1 MIVLAGA
8 DLVLPDRIVTNG
20 SLLIDGSHIVAID
33 SRARVEPAQAEV
45 IDVSGGYVVP
55 GFIDVHVHGILGH
68 DTLDG
73 GDAVREIS
81 LRLPRYGVTAFCPTT
96 VACGPEALRGFCEQV
111 RRARVDGVRNGS
123 RVLPAHLESNFISE
137 EFRGAQPAECL
148 RTSSNVGAAFRR
160 PAASAAE
167 DFSADDI
174 LGVIAAARPDIGII
188 TIAPEISG
196 GLDLVRSLI
205 AAGHRVSL
213 GHSGADFETANAAID
228 AGARHATHLFNRMA
242 RVTHRAPGL
251 AGAVLAREE
260 VAAELICDGY
270 HVHPA
275 MCRVAI
281 AAKGADRVMAI
292 TDGTAAAG
300 LAVGA
305 WARLGGRPIRVGERA
320 AFLDDG
326 TLAGSTL
333 TMDGAFRSVVSAFG
347 GSIVEAATLCS
358 TTPAR
363 ELALTGFGVIAVGA
377 TADVVVLDRALNVTR
392 TFIAGQQAYVCGP
405 S

>member
-8 DLVLPDRIVTNG
+8 DLVLPDRIITNG
-20 SLLIDGSHIVAID
+20 SLLIEGPQIVAID
-33 SRARVEPAQAEV
+33 PRPRVEPAQAEV

-55 GFIDVHVHGILGH
+55 GFVDVHVHGILGH

-73 GDAVREIS
+73 GDAVSEIAS
-81 LRLPRYGVTAFCPTT
+81 RLPRYGVTAFCPTT
-96 VACGPEALRGFCEQV
+96 VACGPEALRGFCDQV
-111 RRARVDGVRNGS
+111 RRARVDGVRNGA
-123 RVLPAHLESNFISE
+123 RVLPAHLESNFINPE
-137 EFRGAQPAECL
+137 YRGAQPAACL
-148 RTSSNVGAAFRR
+148 RTPSNAGAVR
-160 PAASAAE
+160 SAAE

-174 LGVIAAARPDIGII
+174 LDVIAAARPDIGIV
-188 TIAPEISG
+188 TVAPEITG
-196 GLDLVRSLI
+196 GLDLVRSLV

-213 GHSGADFETANAAID
+213 GHSGADFETANAAVD
-228 AGARHATHLFNRMA
+228 AGARHATHLFNRMTPL
-242 RVTHRAPGL
+242 THRAPGL

-281 AAKGADRVMAI
+281 AAKGPDRVMAI

-305 WARLGGRPIRVGERA
+305 STRLGGRPIRVGERA

-333 TMDGAFRSVVSAFG
+333 TMDAAFRNVVSAFA

-363 ELALTGFGVIAVGA
+363 ELGLTGFGVLAVGA
-377 TADVVVLDRALNVTR
+377 TADLVVLDRSFNVTR
-392 TFIAGQQAYVCGP
+392 TFIAGAEIYRMGATA
-405 S
+405 